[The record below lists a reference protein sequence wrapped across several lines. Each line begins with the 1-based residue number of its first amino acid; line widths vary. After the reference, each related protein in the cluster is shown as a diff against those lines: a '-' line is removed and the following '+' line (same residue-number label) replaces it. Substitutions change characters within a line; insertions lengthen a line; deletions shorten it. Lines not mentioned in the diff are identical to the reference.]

1 VNQESDEL
9 CELKENVIGG
19 RKWNNAIN
27 KVTHYGLDGRGL
39 HPDGV
44 WDYYLGHKAHIGFL
58 AFSKPPAQRVQE
70 GSSAGLRWPERE
82 ANFLTVPPSLSKTL
96 IAFHSL
102 LHCAFMEFT
111 R

>member
-1 VNQESDEL
+1 MNQESDEL

-44 WDYYLGHKAHIGFL
+44 WDYYLGHKVHIGFL
-58 AFSKPPAQRVQE
+58 AFSKLPCTACTGRFLGGVE
-70 GSSAGLRWPERE
+70 VAG
-82 ANFLTVPPSLSKTL
+82 T
-96 IAFHSL
+96 
-102 LHCAFMEFT
+102 
-111 R
+111 